1 MLHATI
7 KLFIFHII
15 LLGKNKTR
23 SSATA
28 ETARI

>member
-1 MLHATI
+1 MRSL
-7 KLFIFHII
+7 
-15 LLGKNKTR
+15 KTR